1 LGTNV
6 DYTKI
11 REERRWHRTP
21 VKKKYTKSSTVVI
34 IGHQKRIKEPTVVAK
49 KKEDDC
55 TSGEDKNDSVF
66 PVTIKDEFIED
77 KKKEDNLTNVVMD
90 EFISSVSAIIG

>member
-1 LGTNV
+1 MLI
-6 DYTKI
+6 I
-11 REERRWHRTP
+11 RKLEKNEDGIGHRL
-21 VKKKYTKSSTVVI
+21 KKKYTKSSTVVI
-34 IGHQKRIKEPTVVAK
+34 IGKKKRNKEHTVVAK

-77 KKKEDNLTNVVMD
+77 KKKKIT
-90 EFISSVSAIIG
+90 

>member
-34 IGHQKRIKEPTVVAK
+34 IGHQKRIKEPTVVAN
-49 KKEDDC
+49 KKEHDC

-77 KKKEDNLTNVVMD
+77 KKKKIT
-90 EFISSVSAIIG
+90 

>member
-1 LGTNV
+1 LGKNV

-21 VKKKYTKSSTVVI
+21 VKKKYAKSSTVVI

-55 TSGEDKNDSVF
+55 NSGEDKNDSVF

-77 KKKEDNLTNVVMD
+77 KKRR
-90 EFISSVSAIIG
+90 

>member
-34 IGHQKRIKEPTVVAK
+34 IPHHKRTKEPTVVAN

-77 KKKEDNLTNVVMD
+77 KKRR
-90 EFISSVSAIIG
+90 

>member
-21 VKKKYTKSSTVVI
+21 VKKKCTKRSSTVVI
-34 IGHQKRIKEPTVVAK
+34 IVHQKRIKEPTVVAK

-77 KKKEDNLTNVVMD
+77 KKKKIT
-90 EFISSVSAIIG
+90 

>member
-1 LGTNV
+1 LIVTGKTESFLSSPELQSCCFLLAKKV
-6 DYTKI
+6 GELIIVLSPSITKVFI
-11 REERRWHRTP
+11 IVQHKR
-21 VKKKYTKSSTVVI
+21 KKQHTF
-34 IGHQKRIKEPTVVAK
+34 VAN

-77 KKKEDNLTNVVMD
+77 KKKKIT
-90 EFISSVSAIIG
+90 

>member
-1 LGTNV
+1 MLI
-6 DYTKI
+6 I
-11 REERRWHRTP
+11 RKLEKNEDGIGHRL
-21 VKKKYTKSSTVVI
+21 KKKCTKRSSTVI

-77 KKKEDNLTNVVMD
+77 KKKKIT
-90 EFISSVSAIIG
+90 